1 MVYYLFTHRQEF
13 FVEIQ
18 SFISGFEETT
28 ASGSGAG
35 WLVTTLSCLV
45 VLYGFQPYKTNHRL
59 RRWFLTLCSGI
70 GASGPDGMVNGHWLG
85 IHSVFPTQS
94 GYPFEFTL
102 PYFMLLRRDHRNY
115 DEQFSLRFDLVNE
128 DGLPV
133 GLPKEFRHE
142 GMFPSGKRFY
152 QFHGSMKFVVPE
164 PGDYR
169 LDITADEE
177 GNPFVYAYNIE
188 ATEDGGIGP

>member
-1 MVYYLFTHRQEF
+1 MLCGLSNGTDSVYFIITPIVRIF

-18 SFISGFEETT
+18 SFI
-28 ASGSGAG
+28 
-35 WLVTTLSCLV
+35 
-45 VLYGFQPYKTNHRL
+45 
-59 RRWFLTLCSGI
+59 LCSGI

-102 PYFMLLRRDHRNY
+102 PYFMLLRRNHRNY

-128 DGLPV
+128 DGQPV

-142 GMFPSGKRFY
+142 GVFPSGKRFY
-152 QFHGSMKFVVPE
+152 QFHGSIKFIVPK

-188 ATEDGGIGP
+188 STEKSE

>member
-1 MVYYLFTHRQEF
+1 
-13 FVEIQ
+13 
-18 SFISGFEETT
+18 
-28 ASGSGAG
+28 
-35 WLVTTLSCLV
+35 
-45 VLYGFQPYKTNHRL
+45 
-59 RRWFLTLCSGI
+59 
-70 GASGPDGMVNGHWLG
+70 
-85 IHSVFPTQS
+85 
-94 GYPFEFTL
+94 
-102 PYFMLLRRDHRNY
+102 MLLRRNHRNY

-142 GMFPSGKRFY
+142 GVFPSGKRFY
-152 QFHGSMKFVVPE
+152 QFHGNIKFVIPE

-188 ATEDGGIGP
+188 ATEKSE